1 MRDEPVKLM
10 TVNQRLIQALCPLR
24 LPVEPEVDTRYQ
36 SRCITFNYDLLPV
49 QFADNRP
56 ILHKALIQVHLFLP
70 LTENSVRIRWEVA
83 QALADGGFGWPEIT
97 DASDSEGQHFVFETE
112 TITKQEELTWKQ
124 EQEPPDTTALTT

>member
-70 LTENSVRIRWEVA
+70 LTENSQDSVGGSAGAGGRRFRLA
-83 QALADGGFGWPEIT
+83 GNHGRQRQRGAALC
-97 DASDSEGQHFVFETE
+97 
-112 TITKQEELTWKQ
+112 L
-124 EQEPPDTTALTT
+124 